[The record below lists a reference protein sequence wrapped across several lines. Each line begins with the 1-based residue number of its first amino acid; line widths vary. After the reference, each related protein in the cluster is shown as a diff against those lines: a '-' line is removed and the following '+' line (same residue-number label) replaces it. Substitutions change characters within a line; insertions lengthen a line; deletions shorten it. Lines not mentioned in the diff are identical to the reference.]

1 MKTSHKKEK
10 NLAKPGKPLSQE
22 AFLDLIKEAENG
34 EFYTDEEFQQRFEAW
49 RLNRRNKTT

>member
-34 EFYTDEEFQQRFEAW
+34 AFYTDEEFQQRFEAW
-49 RLNRRNKTT
+49 RLSRKNQ